1 MGKKTSTRHSSA
13 LPCSASSHAISH
25 LPFSHSLLFPT
36 LFRLH
41 LLLCIHCKYLLMRM
55 IEPYFIILT
64 SFVFYSTE
72 SSPLLPYS
80 PSVLLFLSYPFSFS
94 FSITRPWRPA
104 FSPSKLA
111 LSSLPHPFLHLFLP
125 RFYRKE
131 NLTIKQQTFFQKS
144 FQKKYFVHF
153 FYFHLSRYIFHYISF
168 YIL

>member
-1 MGKKTSTRHSSA
+1 MRHSSA
-13 LPCSASSHAISH
+13 SPCSASSHAISH

-41 LLLCIHCKYLLMRM
+41 LLLYIHCKYLLMRM
-55 IEPYFIILT
+55 IEPNFYISSHLFLLFNGILPNP
-64 SFVFYSTE
+64 
-72 SSPLLPYS
+72 PLLPVRLALPILSLFIQLLHYS
-80 PSVLLFLSYPFSFS
+80 
-94 FSITRPWRPA
+94 PWRPA

-144 FQKKYFVHF
+144 FQKKIFCSF